1 MRNLTKIYGQHKA
14 IDQINFTVDDG
25 EIVGFLGPN
34 GAGKTTT
41 MNIMTGFIAATSG
54 DVSIGG
60 LDIVSDA
67 EKAKA
72 QIGYL
77 PDTPPVYGDMRV
89 DEYLNFVADI
99 KGVKRG
105 VRKNMLADIKR
116 QVRIEDMSR
125 RLIKNLSRGYK
136 QRVGLA
142 QAMVGYPKVIIMDE
156 PTIGLDPKQI
166 IEMRDV
172 IKGLGNKQTVIL
184 SSHILQEVS
193 AVCDRVMIINRGK
206 IVASDTPEKLS
217 ATLNRG
223 NNRMQV
229 TVKAEKQP
237 ILKALADF
245 PIIRNVDAKIG
256 REPGTTDLILSG
268 ERDDTDIREFIF
280 KCMAKNNL
288 PILLMKSTELT
299 LEEIFLTLTGD
310 TRSSPTGYV
319 QSITTG
325 SGHLDAEEPLQISN
339 DTIVPEALQDTDI
352 SNNSETSARLPQDT
366 DITNT
371 GETPQE
377 TDIPIASE
385 PRKENDIPNTGE
397 TPQETSIWS
406 NIPDPFSKDQSG
418 GETQQ

>member
-1 MRNLTKIYGQHKA
+1 MIEVRNLTKVYGQHRA

-54 DVSIGG
+54 DVSING

-72 QIGYL
+72 QIGYM

-89 DEYLNFVADI
+89 DEYLDFVADI
-99 KGVKRG
+99 KGVKRSA
-105 VRKNMLADIKR
+105 RKEMLADIKR

-125 RLIKNLSRGYK
+125 RLIKNLSRGYR

-172 IKGLGNKQTVIL
+172 VKNLGNKHTVIL

-193 AVCDRVMIINRGK
+193 AVCDRVMIIHRGK

-217 ATLNRG
+217 ANLNRG

-229 TVKAEKQP
+229 RVKGEKHR
-237 ILKALADF
+237 ILAALEEY
-245 PIIRNVDAKIG
+245 PIIRNIDAHAST
-256 REPGTTDLILSG
+256 EPGTVDLILSG
-268 ERDDTDIREFIF
+268 EKDDTDIREFIF
-280 KCMAKNNL
+280 RCMAKNNL

-310 TRSSPTGYV
+310 TRSGPAGYV
-319 QSITTG
+319 QSV
-325 SGHLDAEEPLQISN
+325 SGKASN
-339 DTIVPEALQDTDI
+339 D
-352 SNNSETSARLPQDT
+352 NNTVSAEDSPV
-366 DITNT
+366 DITEDDNPAAAELEPNDELN
-371 GETPQE
+371 GG
-377 TDIPIASE
+377 AS
-385 PRKENDIPNTGE
+385 DD
-397 TPQETSIWS
+397 S
-406 NIPDPFSKDQSG
+406 DL
-418 GETQQ
+418 

>member
-1 MRNLTKIYGQHKA
+1 MIEVRNLTKIYGQHRA

-54 DVSIGG
+54 EVSING
-60 LDIVSDA
+60 LDIISDA

-77 PDTPPVYGDMRV
+77 PDSPPVYGDMRV

-99 KGVKRG
+99 KKVKRSL
-105 VRKNMLADIKR
+105 RKEMLADIKR

-125 RLIKNLSRGYK
+125 RLIKNLSRGYR

-172 IKGLGNKQTVIL
+172 VKRLGNKHTVIL

-217 ATLNRG
+217 ANLNRG

-229 TVKAEKQP
+229 RVKGEKQK
-237 ILKALADF
+237 ILKALADY
-245 PIIRNVDAKIG
+245 PIIRNVDAQTG
-256 REPGTTDLILSG
+256 GEPGTFDLVLSG
-268 ERDDTDIREFIF
+268 EKDDMDVREIIF

-310 TRSSPTGYV
+310 VRSGPAGYGQASTSGSSEIIIENDATDNAEESEQPPPPAEPESPTE
-319 QSITTG
+319 SPT
-325 SGHLDAEEPLQISN
+325 DPPSN
-339 DTIVPEALQDTDI
+339 PT
-352 SNNSETSARLPQDT
+352 
-366 DITNT
+366 
-371 GETPQE
+371 
-377 TDIPIASE
+377 
-385 PRKENDIPNTGE
+385 
-397 TPQETSIWS
+397 
-406 NIPDPFSKDQSG
+406 G
-418 GETQQ
+418 GENQ

>member
-1 MRNLTKIYGQHKA
+1 MIEVRNLTKIYGQHKA
-14 IDQINFTVDDG
+14 IDQINFTVEDG

-54 DVSIGG
+54 DVSISG

-72 QIGYL
+72 KIGYM

-99 KGVKRG
+99 KGVRRG
-105 VRKNMLADIKR
+105 QRKEMLADIKR

-125 RLIKNLSRGYK
+125 RLIKNLSRGYR

-142 QAMVGYPKVIIMDE
+142 QAMVGYPEVIIMDE

-172 IKGLGNKQTVIL
+172 VKRLGKKHTVIL

-206 IVASDTPEKLS
+206 IVASDTPEQLS
-217 ATLNRG
+217 ANLNRG

-229 TVKAEKQP
+229 RVKGEKQR
-237 ILKALADF
+237 ILKALAEF
-245 PIIRNVDAKIG
+245 PIIRNVDAQTG
-256 REPGTTDLILSG
+256 GEPGTIDLILSG
-268 ERDDTDIREFIF
+268 ERDETDIREFIF
-280 KCMAKNNL
+280 KAMAKHNL

-310 TRSSPTGYV
+310 TRSGPVGYV
-319 QSITTG
+319 QSTSAG
-325 SGHLDAEEPLQISN
+325 GYEEAAAEPELDEPAEPDEEPAE
-339 DTIVPEALQDTDI
+339 PEAQLDDST
-352 SNNSETSARLPQDT
+352 
-366 DITNT
+366 
-371 GETPQE
+371 
-377 TDIPIASE
+377 
-385 PRKENDIPNTGE
+385 
-397 TPQETSIWS
+397 
-406 NIPDPFSKDQSG
+406 G
-418 GETQQ
+418 GEN

>member
-1 MRNLTKIYGQHKA
+1 MIEVRNLTKVYGQHKA
-14 IDQINFTVDDG
+14 IDHINFTVDDG

-54 DVSIGG
+54 EVSING
-60 LDIVSDA
+60 LDIVADA
-67 EKAKA
+67 QKAKA
-72 QIGYL
+72 QIGYM

-99 KGVKRG
+99 KGVRRSL
-105 VRKNMLADIKR
+105 RKDMLAEIKR

-125 RLIKNLSRGYK
+125 RLIKNLSRGYR

-172 IKGLGNKQTVIL
+172 VKNLGNKHTVIL

-206 IVASDTPEKLS
+206 IVASDTPERLSAKLS
-217 ATLNRG
+217 RG

-229 TVKAEKQP
+229 RVKGEKSK
-237 ILKALADF
+237 ILKALEEY
-245 PIIRNVDAKIG
+245 PVIRNVEAKSAT
-256 REPGTTDLILSG
+256 EPGTIDLILSG
-268 ERDDTDIREFIF
+268 EKDDMDIREFIF
-280 KCMAKNNL
+280 RCMCKNNL

-299 LEEIFLTLTGD
+299 LEEIFLQLTGD
-310 TRSSPTGYV
+310 VRSGPAGYGQGAITGKTDTM
-319 QSITTG
+319 I
-325 SGHLDAEEPLQISN
+325 DDFFEEPKEEESEN
-339 DTIVPEALQDTDI
+339 EASVSDASQED
-352 SNNSETSARLPQDT
+352 ESA
-366 DITNT
+366 
-371 GETPQE
+371 
-377 TDIPIASE
+377 
-385 PRKENDIPNTGE
+385 
-397 TPQETSIWS
+397 
-406 NIPDPFSKDQSG
+406 G
-418 GETQQ
+418 GEAHDTHI

>member
-1 MRNLTKIYGQHKA
+1 MIEVRNLTKVYGQHKA

-54 DVSIGG
+54 EVSING
-60 LDIVSDA
+60 LDIVSQA

-99 KGVKRG
+99 KGVRRSA
-105 VRKNMLADIKR
+105 RKEMLADIKR

-125 RLIKNLSRGYK
+125 RLIKNLSRGYR

-142 QAMVGYPKVIIMDE
+142 QAMVGYPEVIIMDE

-172 IKGLGNKQTVIL
+172 VKKLGKKHTVIL

-206 IVASDTPEKLS
+206 IVASDTPEQLS
-217 ATLNRG
+217 ASLSKG

-229 TVKAEKQP
+229 RIKADRQQ
-237 ILKALADF
+237 IMKALAEY
-245 PIIRNVDAKIG
+245 PIIRNIDTQVGA
-256 REPGTTDLILSG
+256 EPGTMDLILAG
-268 ERDDTDIREFIF
+268 EKDDMDIREFIF
-280 KCMAKNNL
+280 RCMAKHNL

-310 TRSSPTGYV
+310 IRSGPAGYNQPSAASPSV
-319 QSITTG
+319 K
-325 SGHLDAEEPLQISN
+325 AEE
-339 DTIVPEALQDTDI
+339 VPE
-352 SNNSETSARLPQDT
+352 E
-366 DITNT
+366 
-371 GETPQE
+371 ETP
-377 TDIPIASE
+377 PE
-385 PRKENDIPNTGE
+385 PAAEPE
-397 TPQETSIWS
+397 PE
-406 NIPDPFSKDQSG
+406 DQSSEATG
-418 GETQQ
+418 GDNE

>member
-1 MRNLTKIYGQHKA
+1 MIDVRNLTKIYGQHKA
-14 IDQINFTVDDG
+14 IDQISFTVEEG

-54 DVSIGG
+54 EVSING
-60 LDIVSDA
+60 LDIVSQA

-89 DEYLNFVADI
+89 DEYLHFVADI
-99 KGVKRG
+99 KGVKRSA
-105 VRKNMLADIKR
+105 RKEMLADIKR

-125 RLIKNLSRGYK
+125 RLIKNLSRGYR

-172 IKGLGNKQTVIL
+172 IKGLGKKQTVIL

-217 ATLNRG
+217 AALNRG

-229 TVKAEKQP
+229 TVKGDKQP
-237 ILKALADF
+237 ILKALAEF

-280 KCMAKNNL
+280 KCMAKHNL

-310 TRSSPTGYV
+310 TRSGPAGYV
-319 QSITTG
+319 QSITGGDAYIEVQNDDEGAPDEADITQDEDTDADEDAKP
-325 SGHLDAEEPLQISN
+325 SAVEEKADTAEAADTPKDAPAEEDS
-339 DTIVPEALQDTDI
+339 
-352 SNNSETSARLPQDT
+352 
-366 DITNT
+366 T
-371 GETPQE
+371 GG
-377 TDIPIASE
+377 D
-385 PRKENDIPNTGE
+385 N
-397 TPQETSIWS
+397 
-406 NIPDPFSKDQSG
+406 
-418 GETQQ
+418 